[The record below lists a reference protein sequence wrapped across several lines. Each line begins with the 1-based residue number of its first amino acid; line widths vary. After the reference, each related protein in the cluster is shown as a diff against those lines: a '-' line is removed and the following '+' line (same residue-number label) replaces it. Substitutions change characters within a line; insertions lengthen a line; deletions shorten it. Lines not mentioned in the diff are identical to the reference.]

1 MSKAKEKKE
10 VTTNQGK
17 KHLFGSSEKSDFILN
32 MSAESAQKL
41 CGVYSI
47 IAVLVLCVITI
58 PYYFTQNIKY
68 GMDESVNRTLYLNE
82 KFIFFISAAVLAVG
96 FVGFIIFLIA
106 NMKKQVELKDK
117 PYRTTCGGASVG
129 GILLAFS
136 GYLHIFLRLSRPLR
150 GYAHHTWLLG
160 TFCRRNDSYG

>member
-1 MSKAKEKKE
+1 MLFGGFFMSKAKEKKE

-58 PYYFTQNIKY
+58 PYSVQWSCRHSFSVEWPERN
-68 GMDESVNRTLYLNE
+68 ESL
-82 KFIFFISAAVLAVG
+82 S
-96 FVGFIIFLIA
+96 
-106 NMKKQVELKDK
+106 
-117 PYRTTCGGASVG
+117 
-129 GILLAFS
+129 ILLA
-136 GYLHIFLRLSRPLR
+136 I
-150 GYAHHTWLLG
+150 
-160 TFCRRNDSYG
+160 

>member
-82 KFIFFISAAVLAVG
+82 NLYSLYLPLCLRSALWDLS
-96 FVGFIIFLIA
+96 F
-106 NMKKQVELKDK
+106 
-117 PYRTTCGGASVG
+117 S
-129 GILLAFS
+129 LL
-136 GYLHIFLRLSRPLR
+136 P
-150 GYAHHTWLLG
+150 T
-160 TFCRRNDSYG
+160 

>member
-47 IAVLVLCVITI
+47 IAVLVLCVITL
-58 PYYFTQNIKY
+58 PYSRTPSFFDLI
-68 GMDESVNRTLYLNE
+68 VNWTKASTVL
-82 KFIFFISAAVLAVG
+82 FI
-96 FVGFIIFLIA
+96 
-106 NMKKQVELKDK
+106 
-117 PYRTTCGGASVG
+117 
-129 GILLAFS
+129 
-136 GYLHIFLRLSRPLR
+136 
-150 GYAHHTWLLG
+150 
-160 TFCRRNDSYG
+160 

>member
-68 GMDESVNRTLYLNE
+68 GMDESVNCTLYLNE
-82 KFIFFISAAVLAVG
+82 KFIFFISAAVHLSTAISTAPRVCSPYLVIG
-96 FVGFIIFLIA
+96 DFLP
-106 NMKKQVELKDK
+106 QE
-117 PYRTTCGGASVG
+117 
-129 GILLAFS
+129 
-136 GYLHIFLRLSRPLR
+136 
-150 GYAHHTWLLG
+150 
-160 TFCRRNDSYG
+160 

>member
-41 CGVYSI
+41 CGDYSI
-47 IAVLVLCVITI
+47 IAVLVLFIIQKKTTKSAQKQNKKNNKKTKQKQNVITI

-68 GMDESVNRTLYLNE
+68 CMDESVNRTLYLNE
-82 KFIFFISAAVLAVG
+82 KFIFFISAAVLAGG
-96 FVGFIIFLIA
+96 FVGSIIFLIA
-106 NMKKQVELKDK
+106 TMK
-117 PYRTTCGGASVG
+117 
-129 GILLAFS
+129 
-136 GYLHIFLRLSRPLR
+136 
-150 GYAHHTWLLG
+150 
-160 TFCRRNDSYG
+160 